1 MDEAL
6 IEVAAR
12 EECVLGALTHM
23 KNGKIEDV
31 VADFAEKFSF
41 NDRGLGLEFTE
52 KERLREF
59 FQRERDLYPGSSF
72 KTKRILVAENHVI
85 AEWLREYTIKEPFC
99 GNVLRDVPVSLR
111 GASVVR
117 TSKGKIAEWSDYYDG
132 LTSRRT
138 ALTVYFKDWIEP

>member
-12 EECVLGALTHM
+12 EECVLGVLTHM

-31 VADFAEKFSF
+31 IADFAEKFNF

-59 FQRERDLYPGSSF
+59 FQKERDL
-72 KTKRILVAENHVI
+72 
-85 AEWLREYTIKEPFC
+85 
-99 GNVLRDVPVSLR
+99 
-111 GASVVR
+111 
-117 TSKGKIAEWSDYYDG
+117 
-132 LTSRRT
+132 
-138 ALTVYFKDWIEP
+138 